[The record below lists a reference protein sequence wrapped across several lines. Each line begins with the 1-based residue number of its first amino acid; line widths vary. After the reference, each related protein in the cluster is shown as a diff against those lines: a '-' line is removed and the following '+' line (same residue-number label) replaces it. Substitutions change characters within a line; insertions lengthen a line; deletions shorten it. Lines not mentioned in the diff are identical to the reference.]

1 MRLIPFSVH
10 RIQTSRN
17 RVLPCIELITDDF
30 GNEIDLDSIFQK
42 DEAAADQIIDQ
53 ALHFMEARHYDRFTW
68 TLLQDEEVDP
78 ADAYRACI
86 VH

>member
-10 RIQTSRN
+10 RIQTSRG

-30 GNEIDLDSIFQK
+30 GNEIDVNAIFKEDQ
-42 DEAAADQIIDQ
+42 AAADLIIDQ
-53 ALHFMEARHYDRFTW
+53 ALHFMESRFYDRFVW
-68 TLLQDEEVDP
+68 TLLQDEELDP
-78 ADAYRACI
+78 TDAYRACV

>member
-17 RVLPCIELITDDF
+17 RVLPCIELLTDDF
-30 GNEIDLDSIFQK
+30 GNEIDLDVIFNEC
-42 DEAAADQIIDQ
+42 EAKADFMLEQ
-53 ALHFMEARHYDRFTW
+53 AMHFMESRFYDRFVW
-68 TLLQDEEVDP
+68 TLLQDEETDP
-78 ADAYRACI
+78 TDAYRACV